1 MRLPPGF
8 VPPPT
13 RVSDSVKVRVPRN
26 EAAVVEYPVRQR
38 PPIRPRFL
46 SSRGTNNRRLPPS
59 TRAAH
64 RDRFRLTRPIS
75 ALVRL
80 PPSSHQGYVVDDA
93 RALASLGG
101 GRGVSQACSS
111 GRDAPKLLL
120 RSRPSDPLAR
130 PLRADRASA
139 NGLVLRISRKDPGAG
154 TRNAGVFDAGVSIV
168 SVTRVTHAFRFR
180 QMAARQHTRAAEDPT
195 LAAVSGIA
203 PSAELASDFRTFSRL
218 ATTHASDTNADT
230 NAGAANDVT
239 HTIDP
244 TIAYVSVPKGHAFA
258 MPMPGGPARDPFH
271 VAARADAALRGA
283 PPAPRADGS
292 IESIEHGGLIGGL
305 IAAPPVSSVNHPED
319 YRAARWKRAR
329 ETRRPRGVPASGPAA
344 PPIRCLS
351 AVAAVPPAL
360 ADAEAAEAREALGVP
375 KAAADAIAAAF
386 ERRPVWAHDA
396 LLEALPA
403 ETRGSSAADV
413 AAIEKA
419 FPTFAFRF
427 KDGPFRRL
435 WTRRG

>member
-1 MRLPPGF
+1 M
-8 VPPPT
+8 
-13 RVSDSVKVRVPRN
+13 
-26 EAAVVEYPVRQR
+26 
-38 PPIRPRFL
+38 
-46 SSRGTNNRRLPPS
+46 
-59 TRAAH
+59 
-64 RDRFRLTRPIS
+64 
-75 ALVRL
+75 
-80 PPSSHQGYVVDDA
+80 DDA

-101 GRGVSQACSS
+101 GHGVSQACSS

-130 PLRADRASA
+130 PLCADRASA

-180 QMAARQHTRAAEDPT
+180 QMADYQHTRAAEDPT

-203 PSAELASDFRTFSRL
+203 PNAELASDFRTFSGL
-218 ATTHASDTNADT
+218 ATTHASDRNADT

-258 MPMPGGPARDPFH
+258 MPMPDGPARDPFH

-292 IESIEHGGLIGGL
+292 IESIEHGGSIGGL

-329 ETRRPRGVPASGPAA
+329 ETAARGPGERTGGAADPVPF
-344 PPIRCLS
+344 

-435 WTRRG
+435 WTRRGYDPRAHSRNAKLQCLDCLLYTSPSPRD